1 MNKHS
6 ELLQKYRN
14 GFAGSL
20 AAYTFWGALDKV
32 IPFLLLPLFT
42 RLFTKEDVG
51 YYTLYQ
57 TLMIIIPPILTCD
70 IDTSISIN
78 FFHYNK
84 DKLSKLIFSSI
95 LYVLCI
101 YLAVMIVGFLF
112 RDLISE
118 SIKFP
123 YKELS
128 IIVTNALFLLILS
141 ILLCILRNENNT
153 LQYGLLS
160 FSRTVISYGISLF
173 LIFKCSYSWRGIIY
187 GEFCAGLI
195 MATVCVILLY
205 KKGYINRLFDKD
217 LLKDSLKTGLPAAIH
232 NVGAWLTNSFNQMLV
247 NILIGIGATGRYGV
261 GATYGMI
268 VSFVHTSINKAYSP
282 YVYNC
287 LKEKRMP
294 AIKTLIKKLYILIL
308 GIFFI
313 VSFFGL
319 TLNDFIFGE
328 SYSDVKQFII
338 PLVLSSTM
346 WGLYKIH
353 VAFLFYYKR
362 VWSITKITIT
372 TGLLNIPTSYFLIST
387 FGLIGAAYAAALS
400 SVIIYVLI
408 YYSSQKAVSKL
419 YEN

>member
-1 MNKHS
+1 
-6 ELLQKYRN
+6 
-14 GFAGSL
+14 
-20 AAYTFWGALDKV
+20 
-32 IPFLLLPLFT
+32 
-42 RLFTKEDVG
+42 
-51 YYTLYQ
+51 
-57 TLMIIIPPILTCD
+57 
-70 IDTSISIN
+70 
-78 FFHYNK
+78 
-84 DKLSKLIFSSI
+84 
-95 LYVLCI
+95 
-101 YLAVMIVGFLF
+101 
-112 RDLISE
+112 
-118 SIKFP
+118 
-123 YKELS
+123 
-128 IIVTNALFLLILS
+128 
-141 ILLCILRNENNT
+141 
-153 LQYGLLS
+153 
-160 FSRTVISYGISLF
+160 
-173 LIFKCSYSWRGIIY
+173 
-187 GEFCAGLI
+187 